1 MNTSIYMQPS
11 LLKQIKIRATKESR
25 SVPSMITLLLIQAYG
40 ARPNE

>member
-25 SVPSMITLLLIQAYG
+25 SVSSMITILIKQAL
-40 ARPNE
+40 AS